1 MIFLRRR
8 TLAATFLVIAIGS
21 VVLAGAYSLSSNSE
35 DKYQITALEGQLKT
49 LTIDENRYGFLK
61 EGSSLYVYYGIEI
74 QDYETITLDQ
84 FPKEVTCGSIL
95 VKIVEFDVSYVKIQ
109 IKPLWK

>member
-1 MIFLRRR
+1 MRRR
-8 TLAATFLVIAIGS
+8 TLAGTFLVIAIGS
-21 VVLAGAYSLSSNSE
+21 VVLAGAYSFFSNAE
-35 DKYQITALEGQLKT
+35 DHYQITAVEGQMKT
-49 LTIDENRYGFLK
+49 LTIDENRYGFFK

-95 VKIVEFDVSYVKIQ
+95 VKIVEFDVSYVKLHV
-109 IKPLWK
+109 KPLWK